1 MDIEQYIDRERLEQV
16 YSELRAE
23 RNAKYPNLSG
33 HAYLIDD
40 LKLRQAVDKGARD
53 WERKKLEQQ
62 RGLDKEG

>member
-40 LKLRQAVDKGARD
+40 LKLRQAVDKGARE
-53 WERKKLEQQ
+53 WERKKLKQ
-62 RGLDKEG
+62 RQNG